1 MSDKQDYRRA
11 KPLFV
16 ADVIKPDGKTNNV
29 LNDNDKKFANVAKKA
44 LEPFYAHKYNMYFD
58 YSRGNPTLFDLL
70 HFHVNGEYRLT
81 IDQSLSPPAGLRFTT
96 TRYHDTP
103 NRSSPQEN
111 FENGQGLDN
120 YTTDQITGLHG
131 LRQGTNNDLDVGTSR
146 FFNELINRNDP
157 GSLFFLPSIGTAI
170 MSLIAYTRG
179 WPTSLRKYFV
189 GNQNNQSGGRIPEL
203 FDKLTNNIN
212 EDDNKKLSTKDGGEL
227 ARAPW
232 FEVGD
237 VLDVTGGR
245 SFYGGIFAYAYSRYV
260 DSAGRTR
267 DHADYDKDTE
277 RFVLGNIDEIGLE
290 LIDGNGDSLQANLFF
305 LSWAKSIIYSPE
317 VQELA
322 NWQEFVQQIS
332 RCAVR
337 ATFSTRKVGMNFDE
351 ANNMSFDTPA
361 DAELPSRYG
370 GPSDMNIY
378 GATDEF
384 LRFLDATAD
393 VVGASV
399 DPWKGK
405 YVRLNDNTE
414 WYNNLFIEHRNPDDG
429 TPFNIDDDVMSW
441 LPFDGVTDD
450 EDNVSWEADGEWLV
464 DRAEKDDKGN
474 KTGRYFLRQSGYELL
489 FPDDGDH
496 TDSTPI
502 GLGAETIF
510 ELPFAVRPTINEGD
524 EIKDL
529 FLQDEN
535 EDEEKPVTVTAGE
548 YNASL
553 AIFTRMALDRYFE
566 MEAYLNLVLNSTKI
580 SFNRFSKEFNDGNAD
595 YNKNLTPSNEFHTT
609 GGKGK
614 TQLAVFLAEQR
625 ASIMSGVYASY
636 IALTKD
642 TGFKKLFESE
652 LKELEVQWYTN
663 TIAERLLAAVREESQ
678 ETALAQLRAE
688 PVPGTAQAIQLA
700 VPRTILRR
708 LDVPTLRLIM
718 SEYFQSFYQ
727 EVAEMAERYDNR
739 PKKKGKK
746 GKKKQLLVDKMW
758 DTVEATL
765 VAVMSLEGV
774 RPHAIWSQVF
784 SQVEQAR
791 REQGAGAPILPPSWA
806 GSVFREELT
815 RDPKLI
821 GQTPNIERNA
831 TLFRNYVGFLRSA
844 FHKDYTLIA
853 NLLTAIQTCSTRQI
867 RDIDELRRFF
877 EQRLK
882 SDEKYRVKDQA
893 VGAYRR
899 FIYICRGILTMPVYD
914 FALSISEDRDA
925 LLRERGPELQDALLV
940 QGEQAVP
947 AVPARAP
954 AEPIDYMGMPVRAN
968 PSLLRPDGGV

>member
-16 ADVIKPDGKTNNV
+16 ADVVKPDGKTNSV

-96 TRYHDTP
+96 TRYHDAP

-111 FENGQGLDN
+111 FENGRGLDN
-120 YTTDQITGLHG
+120 YTTGQITGLHG

-146 FFNELINRNDP
+146 FFNDLINRNDP

-170 MSLIAYTRG
+170 MSLIPYTRG

-212 EDDNKKLSTKDGGEL
+212 EDDNKKLKIGNREL

-237 VLDVTGGR
+237 ISQFDEVIN
-245 SFYGGIFAYAYSRYV
+245 SAYA
-260 DSAGRTR
+260 GN
-267 DHADYDKDTE
+267 DYPP
-277 RFVLGNIDEIGLE
+277 LPQ
-290 LIDGNGDSLQANLFF
+290 QANLFF
-305 LSWAKSIIYSPE
+305 LSWAQSIIDSPE
-317 VQELA
+317 IMELT
-322 NWQEFVQQIS
+322 NNIPNTLDIVRNVCQ
-332 RCAVR
+332 CAVR
-337 ATFSTRKVGMNFDE
+337 ATFSTRKIGMNQQE
-351 ANNMSFDTPA
+351 SINMSFDTPA
-361 DAELPSRYG
+361 DAEIPSGYSE
-370 GPSDMNIY
+370 PSDMNIY

-384 LRFLDATAD
+384 LRFLDASAE
-393 VVGASV
+393 VLGATV
-399 DPWKGK
+399 DPWQGK

-414 WYNNLFIEHRNPDDG
+414 WYDNVFTQHRRPFGAN
-429 TPFNIDDDVMSW
+429 TPFDITDDVMTW

-450 EDNVSWEADGEWLV
+450 EGNVSWEADGEWLV
-464 DRAEKDDKGN
+464 DRPDGN
-474 KTGRYFLRQSGYELL
+474 TGRYFLRQSGYELL

-502 GLGAETIF
+502 GLGAETIY
-510 ELPFAVRPTINEGD
+510 ELPFSVRPTVNEGG

-529 FLQDEN
+529 FLQDGD
-535 EDEEKPVTVTAGE
+535 EDEEETVTVTAGD

-553 AIFTRMALDRYFE
+553 AILSRIVLDRYFE

-595 YNKNLTPSNEFHTT
+595 YNKNLTPSNEFQTT

-625 ASIMSGVYASY
+625 ASIMSGIYASY
-636 IALTKD
+636 VALTKD

-688 PVPGTAQAIQLA
+688 PVPGTAEAIQLA

-718 SEYFQSFYQ
+718 AEYFQSFYQ
-727 EVAEMAERYDNR
+727 EVAQMAEIHDNR

-844 FHKDYTLIA
+844 FNKDYTLIA
-853 NLLTAIQTCSTRQI
+853 NLLTAIQTVSTRQI

-947 AVPARAP
+947 VPAP
-954 AEPIDYMGMPVRAN
+954 PEPTIDPYEGMRAN
-968 PSLLRPDGGV
+968 PSILRPDGGV

>member
-1 MSDKQDYRRA
+1 MRAMSDKQDYRRA
-11 KPLFV
+11 KPLFI
-16 ADVIKPDGKTNNV
+16 ADVVKPDGKTNNV

-96 TRYHDTP
+96 TRYHDAP

-111 FENGQGLDN
+111 LENGQGLDRRWN
-120 YTTDQITGLHG
+120 SGAGMWYTTDQITGLHG

-146 FFNELINRNDP
+146 FFNDLINRNDP

-212 EDDNKKLSTKDGGEL
+212 EDDNKKLKIGNREL

-237 VLDVTGGR
+237 ISQFDEVIN
-245 SFYGGIFAYAYSRYV
+245 SAYA
-260 DSAGRTR
+260 GN
-267 DHADYDKDTE
+267 DYPP
-277 RFVLGNIDEIGLE
+277 LPQ
-290 LIDGNGDSLQANLFF
+290 QANLFF
-305 LSWAKSIIYSPE
+305 LSWAQSIIDSPE
-317 VQELA
+317 IMELT
-322 NWQEFVQQIS
+322 NNIPNTLDIVRNVCQ
-332 RCAVR
+332 CAVR
-337 ATFSTRKVGMNFDE
+337 ATFSTRKIGMNFDE
-351 ANNMSFDTPA
+351 ENNMSFDTPA
-361 DAELPSRYG
+361 DAELPSGYSE
-370 GPSDMNIY
+370 PSDMNIY

-393 VVGASV
+393 VVGATV
-399 DPWKGK
+399 DPWEGK

-414 WYNNLFIEHRNPDDG
+414 WYDNVFTQHRRPFGAN
-429 TPFNIDDDVMSW
+429 TPFDITDDVMTW
-441 LPFDGVTDD
+441 LPFDGETDD
-450 EDNVSWEADGEWLV
+450 EGNVSWEADGEWLI
-464 DRAEKDDKGN
+464 DRAEKDDTGK
-474 KTGRYFLRQSGYELL
+474 KTGGYFLRQSGYELL

-496 TDSTPI
+496 TDSIPI
-502 GLGAETIF
+502 GLGAETIY
-510 ELPFAVRPTINEGD
+510 ELPFSIRPTVNEGD

-529 FLQDEN
+529 FLQDGD
-535 EDEEKPVTVTAGE
+535 EDEEETVTVTAGD

-553 AIFTRMALDRYFE
+553 AILSRIVLDRYFE

-636 IALTKD
+636 VALTKD

-688 PVPGTAQAIQLA
+688 PVPGTAEAIQLA

-727 EVAEMAERYDNR
+727 EVAQMAEIHDNR

-784 SQVEQAR
+784 SEVEQAR

-844 FHKDYTLIA
+844 FNKDYTLIA
-853 NLLTAIQTCSTRQI
+853 NLLTAIQTVSTRQI

-899 FIYICRGILTMPVYD
+899 FIYICRGILTMPAYD

-925 LLRERGPELQDALLV
+925 LLRERGSELQDAMMV
-940 QGEQAVP
+940 QGEQAVE
-947 AVPARAP
+947 VPARAP
-954 AEPIDYMGMPVRAN
+954 QGGLITDYMPARAN